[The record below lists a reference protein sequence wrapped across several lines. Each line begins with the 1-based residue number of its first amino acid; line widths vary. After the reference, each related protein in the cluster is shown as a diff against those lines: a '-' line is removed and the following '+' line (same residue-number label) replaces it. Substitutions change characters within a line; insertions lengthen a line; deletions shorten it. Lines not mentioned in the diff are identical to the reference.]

1 MLKDIFKAAKS
12 VLKSPIG
19 SAIIGSAIPGLSSIP
34 GMDSLS
40 KISGF
45 GGIIDLLEDS
55 RAARGLTAGGI
66 SALLGANPTSALA
79 SGLLASSLG
88 GGELFGEGPIQ
99 DKLSGFFKTPEA
111 PEMGTYVMDQLN
123 KLDPESKLSDTDRA
137 ALISSLTEDYTSK
150 YGNMESSFEKSL
162 PYLAGAGGLGL
173 QLLAAKK
180 AQDNRPTYD
189 MQSNPYMAQGGGVQA
204 FAKGNEVN
212 FPRMTGDIKGPG
224 DGQSDSIP
232 AMLSNDEHVITRQ
245 EVATLGKMHGGD
257 VDTGHDVLYAMRG
270 GIKDI
275 GDKMGVSYK

>member
-1 MLKDIFKAAKS
+1 MLKDIFKVAKS

-19 SAIIGSAIPGLSSIP
+19 GAILGAAIPGLNKIP
-34 GMDSLS
+34 GID

-55 RAARGLTAGGI
+55 RAARGLTSAGI
-66 SALLGANPTSALA
+66 SALLGGNPQQAIA
-79 SGLLASSLG
+79 SGLLAGVLG
-88 GGELFGEGPIQ
+88 EGELFGGDGTIQ

-111 PEMGTYVMDQLN
+111 PKEMAAYVVEGLNVMD
-123 KLDPESKLSDTDRA
+123 PEGKYSEAERSAATS
-137 ALISSLTEDYTSK
+137 ALIEDYTNK
-150 YGNMESSFEKSL
+150 YSNMESGFEKSL

-173 QLLAAKK
+173 QLYAAKQ

-189 MQSNPYMAQGGGVQA
+189 TSANPYMAQGGGVQA
-204 FAKGNEVN
+204 FAQGNEVN

-232 AMLSNDEHVITRQ
+232 AMLSNDEHVVTKQ
-245 EVATLGKMHGGD
+245 EVETIGKMYGGD

-270 GIKDI
+270 GIKDL
-275 GDKMGVSYK
+275 GDQMGVSYT

>member
-1 MLKDIFKAAKS
+1 MLKNIFKAAKD

-19 SAIIGSAIPGLSSIP
+19 SAIIGSAIPGLSKIP
-34 GMDSLS
+34 GIDKL
-40 KISGF
+40 SGF
-45 GGIIDLLEDS
+45 GGVLDLLEDS

-79 SGLLASSLG
+79 SGLLAGSLG
-88 GGELFGEGPIQ
+88 GGDLFGGDGTIQ

-111 PEMGTYVMDQLN
+111 PDRTKFISDNIKIFQDQGL
-123 KLDPESKLSDTDRA
+123 EITD
-137 ALISSLTEDYTSK
+137 ALISQIGEDYDSK
-150 YGNMESSFEKSL
+150 YKDMESSFEKSL

-173 QLLAAKK
+173 QLYAAKQ
-180 AQDNRPTYD
+180 AMDNRPQYD

-204 FAKGNEVN
+204 FAQGNEVD

-232 AMLSNDEHVITRQ
+232 AMLSNDEHVVTKQ
-245 EVATLGKMHGGD
+245 EVETIGKMYGGD

-270 GIKDI
+270 GIKDL
-275 GDKMGVSYK
+275 GDQMGVSYK